1 MSKRIGESLSDDL
14 FHRLDGHDLE
24 RSADKVILIAT
35 VDDNGWPHPALLSYF
50 EVIAKDRRNVRVA
63 SYGNSR
69 TAGHMRQNG
78 KLTLAIVDTRAAYY
92 VKGAVEQLAGAM
104 RSAPYNAKLNV
115 RVTEVLA
122 DEPNEALEPGA
133 YVASGITYVNPQ
145 RRAELEKARLVLAEL
160 LE

>member
-63 SYGNSR
+63 SYGKSK
-69 TAGHMRQNG
+69 TAGNMRQNG
-78 KLTLAIVDTRAAYY
+78 KLTLVIVDTRAAYY
-92 VKGAVEQLAGAM
+92 VKGAVEELAGAM

-115 RVTEVLA
+115 CVSEVLA
-122 DEPNEALEPGA
+122 DEANEELEPGA
-133 YVASGITYVNPQ
+133 YVSSGITYVNPQ
-145 RRAELEKARLVLAEL
+145 RRTELEKARLVLAEL

>member
-24 RSADKVILIAT
+24 RSADKVILITT
-35 VDDNGWPHPALLSYF
+35 VDADGWPHPALLSYF

-69 TAGHMRQNG
+69 TAGNMRENG

-92 VKGAVEQLAGAM
+92 VKGAVEELASAM